1 MPSRKHQ
8 SRRKHCTEKKHSKH
22 SKKHGMRATKK
33 AGPSDWN
40 KKVMKIYY
48 EMKNKDN
55 NVKLGDAMREASK
68 LKKMGKL

>member
-1 MPSRKHQ
+1 MHS
-8 SRRKHCTEKKHSKH
+8 KKHGMRAT
-22 SKKHGMRATKK
+22 KKHGMRATKK

-48 EMKNKDN
+48 EMKNKDQ

-68 LKKMGKL
+68 RKKMGKL